1 MNGDGKLDLLVG
13 DSVTLVTPAKGLSD
27 EAFTEKLTAWQEA
40 STKVSKEMTEATNA
54 AKRSAA
60 QQAYQKHYQQR
71 EEFMKED
78 RTGFVWLCL
87 QR

>member
-13 DSVTLVTPAKGLSD
+13 DSVTLLTPAKGLSD

-40 STKVSKEMTEATNA
+40 SAKVSKEMSETTDA
-54 AKRSAA
+54 AKRSDA
-60 QQAYQKHYQQR
+60 QQAYQKLYQKR

-78 RTGFVWLCL
+78 RTGFVWLYL